1 MKNLLL
7 LFTLCISILSCTN
20 KTEVKPVVIL
30 PEEWQAIDN
39 TKDSVDI
46 LVGHL
51 SINKDTLYIEF
62 DN

>member
-1 MKNLLL
+1 MKTLLL